1 MEELWQIYD
10 LEALQSGVDSLFPEY
25 GISLQQ
31 LMEKLMQ
38 GEFGEAFRE
47 LWQGLLQGITG
58 QGAGL
63 RELFLWLVIM
73 GTASALLGFFT
84 EIFDKKQIADFGFYI
99 MYLLLAVVLLK
110 CFEQAADTAVD
121 ALRRIIGF
129 MKLLIPVLLIAVG
142 VVHGTIT
149 GGSWYQLM
157 VFLIYGAEQLFLTIV
172 IPMIYGYGMLV
183 LVNGI
188 WAEQK
193 LNLLL
198 ELLAKGIRSILKA
211 SVGVVTGISVFQ
223 AALAPAVDSV
233 HTGVWK
239 KILSFLPGVGNAA
252 EGVTDLVIGS
262 AVLIRNCIGIAAVLL
277 LAVLCAAPLLRILL
291 IGSVLKLAA
300 AMMGIVGSRRLTEC
314 TDRIGDGS
322 MLLCRTAGAAFLL
335 FAISISAA
343 ALSLNRGG

>member
-25 GISLQQ
+25 GISFKQ
-31 LMEKLMQ
+31 LMELLMQ
-38 GEFGEAFRE
+38 GEFGAAFRE
-47 LWQGLLQGITG
+47 LWQGIWQGIAG
-58 QGAGL
+58 QSAGL
-63 RELFLWLVIM
+63 WELFLWLIILGV
-73 GTASALLGFFT
+73 TSALLDFLA
-84 EIFDKKQIADFGFYI
+84 EIFGKKQIVDFGFYI
-99 MYLLLAVVLLK
+99 MYLLLVVVLLK
-110 CFEQAADTAVD
+110 CFEQVSNTAVD
-121 ALRRIIGF
+121 AMKRIVGF

-149 GGSWYQLM
+149 GSSWYQLM
-157 VFLIYGAEQLFLTIV
+157 VLLIYGAEQLFLTIV
-172 IPMIYGYGMLV
+172 IPMIYGYGMLA
-183 LVNGI
+183 LINGI

-193 LNLLL
+193 LNLLMDL
-198 ELLAKGIRSILKA
+198 IVKGIRGILKV
-211 SVGVVTGISVFQ
+211 SVGVVTGLSVFQ
-223 AALAPAVDSV
+223 ASLAPAVDSV

-262 AVLIRNCIGIAAVLL
+262 AVLIRNSIGIAAVLL
-277 LAVLCAAPLLRILL
+277 LAVLCAAPLLRIWL

-300 AMMGIVGSRRLTEC
+300 AMMGIVGNRRLTEC
-314 TDRIGDGS
+314 ADRIGDGS
-322 MLLCRTAGAAFLL
+322 MLLGRTAGTAFLL